1 MSHQQDPRNMMPD
14 TAPTVPEKFRDPDTG
29 ALRTEALINSYL
41 ALEKKLST
49 MIKRPETEEDRRDV
63 LRCLGCPETPEE
75 YDIRLDNSLL
85 ESDPEVN
92 KRLHA
97 SGLTTDQVQEVYD
110 LASEKLAPMIL
121 ELAGEFQADREVE
134 RLMAA
139 FGGEEQWREMSRQL
153 LAFGKKNLPPEVLD
167 SLSGSFE
174 GVMALHRIMKGGE
187 PDMASVSGDEASHG
201 LSEQDLQTMMRDP
214 RYWRDRDPA
223 YIARVTKGFSRLYG
237 EGTGM

>member
-1 MSHQQDPRNMMPD
+1 MPD
-14 TAPTVPEKFRDPDTG
+14 HHTDNRPQDLEMTAIPEKFRDPETG
-29 ALRTEALINSYL
+29 ALRTGALVASYL

-49 MIKRPETEEDRRDV
+49 MMKRPETEEDRRDV
-63 LRCLGCPETPEE
+63 LRCLGCPETPEG

-85 ESDPEVN
+85 DVDPEVN

-97 SGLTTDQVQEVYD
+97 RGLTTDQVQEVYD

-134 RLMAA
+134 RLVAA

-153 LAFGKKNLPPEVLD
+153 LAFGRKNMPPEVLD
-167 SLSGSFE
+167 NLSSSFE
-174 GVMALHRIMKGGE
+174 GVMALYRMMKGGE
-187 PDMASVSGDEASHG
+187 PAMASIAGGDNGAGHD
-201 LSEQDLQTMMRDP
+201 LTEQDLQTMMRDP

-223 YIARVTKGFSRLYG
+223 HISKVTQGFSRLYK
-237 EGTGM
+237 E